1 MFFRLDFVVKALIQ
15 GIVIIGFR
23 GILVEKIEFL
33 AFGFEGEYFLLNK
46 VFFLVIGELSIIE

>member
-23 GILVEKIEFL
+23 CILVEEIEFL
-33 AFGFEGEYFLLNK
+33 AFGFKGEDFLLNK
-46 VFFLVIGELSIIE
+46 SFFLVIGELSIIE